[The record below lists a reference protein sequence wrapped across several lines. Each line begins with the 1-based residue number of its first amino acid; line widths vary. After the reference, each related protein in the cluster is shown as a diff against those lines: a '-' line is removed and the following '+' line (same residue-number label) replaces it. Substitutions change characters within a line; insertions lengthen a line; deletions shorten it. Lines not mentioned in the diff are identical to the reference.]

1 MLYLANKQVTSS
13 PSGLVDKLGRNEGC
27 ADGTAEIDGASDGCS
42 VGDPVDGEV
51 EIDGA
56 SVGFSVGDP
65 EIEGAC
71 DDWMLGTDDTEG

>member
-1 MLYLANKQVTSS
+1 M
-13 PSGLVDKLGRNEGC
+13 
-27 ADGTAEIDGASDGCS
+27 
-42 VGDPVDGEV
+42 GDPVDGEV